1 MFGKRTG
8 EPQQPKKV
16 DTIIGKDTRIS
27 GRIQAEGTI
36 RIEGTVDG
44 EIDADGDVIVGE
56 PGRLVASIHAR
67 NVTVAGE
74 VQGNIHSE
82 GRLELLPTGKL
93 YGDVK
98 TAVLAIEDGAIFKG
112 ACEMTEAPARGRL
125 LPGKTAPP
133 ALPEGEDGASGDG
146 PA

>member
-1 MFGKRTG
+1 MFGKRAA
-8 EPQQPKKV
+8 EPQQPRKV

-27 GRIQAEGTI
+27 GRIQAAGTI
-36 RIEGTVDG
+36 RIDGSVDG
-44 EIDADGDVIVGE
+44 EIEADGDVVIGE

-67 NVTVAGE
+67 SVTVAGE
-74 VQGNIHSE
+74 IQGNIHAE

-112 ACEMTEAPARGRL
+112 ACEMTDAAAQGRL
-125 LPGKTAPP
+125 LPGKVAPP
-133 ALPEGEDGASGDG
+133 ALPEGGTSEDGSA
-146 PA
+146 